1 EYSEYG
7 FGGRAVG
14 WEPSVGSCIGQC
26 EGDWLKGYS
35 IIERDIE
42 VDGRDA
48 AGVAS
53 NPFDGVAGVGDISFA
68 AVGDD
73 DGDAGRGGVTSGAGD
88 KVVLYVDEID
98 IGDAADVSGFEA
110 GEGWGIGEGGGVG
123 YFGTVTETVAVGIIS
138 IEAEDVGF
146 VAIGG
151 GLDGQSVEISGSAA
165 TEVVMADAAMSGV
178 AWYTVQYGV
187 FCLWID
193 LEECFAVGISCLG
206 ALRREADGQENERE
220 AESSTKAASVC
231 ERVL

>member
-1 EYSEYG
+1 VADGAGGGWIEYACFEGLAAGLVEVSERSWGDAAGRRLDGKDTVTVVLADIKCVVDGEYSEYG

-14 WEPSVGSCIGQC
+14 WKPSVGSCIGQC

-98 IGDAADVSGFEA
+98 IGDAPGKVGVLAKVVVS
-110 GEGWGIGEGGGVG
+110 V
-123 YFGTVTETVAVGIIS
+123 IS
-138 IEAEDVGF
+138 VLLLKPSRSESLASR
-146 VAIGG
+146 
-151 GLDGQSVEISGSAA
+151 LRMSA
-165 TEVVMADAAMSGV
+165 SSRLGV
-178 AWYTVQYGV
+178 A
-187 FCLWID
+187 
-193 LEECFAVGISCLG
+193 
-206 ALRREADGQENERE
+206 
-220 AESSTKAASVC
+220 STASP
-231 ERVL
+231 